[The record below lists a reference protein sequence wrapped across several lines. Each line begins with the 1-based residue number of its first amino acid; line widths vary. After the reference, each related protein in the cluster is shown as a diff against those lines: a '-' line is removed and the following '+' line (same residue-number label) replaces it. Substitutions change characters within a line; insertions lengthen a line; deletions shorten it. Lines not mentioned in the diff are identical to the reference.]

1 MGQQIV
7 VQKPIVDGDVAVFV
21 TNRNLSGADGVRFES
36 AADAEAGTSVPAK
49 LAARLFGIDPGMRH
63 VYVAAN
69 HIVVRRVVGWDDAH
83 VEDAVRVVEDFFVF
97 YPMAD
102 ST

>member
-1 MGQQIV
+1 MGQRIV
-7 VQKPIVDGDVAVFV
+7 VQQPVVDGDVAVFV
-21 TNRNLSGADGVRFES
+21 TNRNFSGADGVRFDS
-36 AADAEAGTSVPAK
+36 ATVAGTGTSVPAE
-49 LAARLFGIDPGMRH
+49 LAARLFGVDPGMRH

-83 VEDAVRVVEDFFVF
+83 VDEAVRVVEDFFVF
-97 YPMAD
+97 YPAAD

>member
-1 MGQQIV
+1 MGQRIV

-21 TNRNLSGADGVRFES
+21 TNRNFSGADGVKFES
-36 AADAEAGTSVPAK
+36 ATAAEAGTSVPAQ

-83 VEDAVRVVEDFFVF
+83 VEDAVRVVEEFFVF
-97 YPMAD
+97 YPVGD

>member
-1 MGQQIV
+1 MGQHIV
-7 VQKPIVDGDVAVFV
+7 VQEPIVDGDVAVFV
-21 TNRNLSGADGVRFES
+21 TDRNLSGADGVRFES

-69 HIVVRRVVGWDDAH
+69 HIVVRRVVGWDDAR
-83 VEDAVRVVEDFFVF
+83 VDDAVRVVEEFFVF
-97 YPMAD
+97 YPVGG